1 MSARSESL
9 PGAPATIALAAITFA
24 VALLPALQRLLVLD
38 RDAVARG
45 QLWRVATGSLVH
57 FSASHLLLDV
67 LTVCIAGALLE
78 RRGWALAPIVVA
90 SATAIGAAVLLLA
103 PQLTRYG
110 GLSGVAFTL
119 IVVYTLDCLTAP
131 QPMRTIAVI
140 ALALT
145 AAKLGWELWSGSFVF
160 VGDAG
165 DAFQPVPLAHLVGAG
180 IGVAA
185 YFVTR
190 LRSERHGAQPLP
202 VSARLLA

>member
-1 MSARSESL
+1 MSARSESR
-9 PGAPATIALAAITFA
+9 PGAPATIALGAITFV
-24 VALLPALQRLLVLD
+24 VALVPALQRVLVLD
-38 RDAVARG
+38 RDAVAGG

-57 FSASHLLLDV
+57 FSASHLLLDL
-67 LTVCIAGALLE
+67 LTVSIAGALLE

-119 IVVYTLDCLTAP
+119 VVLYAIDCLTAP
-131 QPMRTIAVI
+131 APLRTIAAI

-165 DAFQPVPLAHLVGAG
+165 DAFLPVPLAHVVGSCV
-180 IGVAA
+180 GVAA
-185 YFVTR
+185 YLVAR
-190 LRSERHGAQPLP
+190 LRTNRRALPLRERVPA
-202 VSARLLA
+202 